1 MVLSGAID
9 VDDLVGTVHVATNET
24 WNDNDSELATTGR
37 ISDFI
42 GTEIAN
48 STVIM
53 HTTGAETMAG
63 VKTFTNGVTIP
74 RRNINCN

>member
-37 ISDFI
+37 ITDFI

-48 STVIM
+48 STVHM
-53 HTTGAETMAG
+53 HTQQVQIQWLEL
-63 VKTFTNGVTIP
+63 KRKF
-74 RRNINCN
+74 